1 MNWTEYFCEFTG
13 TAFHVFAGLTG
24 IYLVSLINT
33 ADVIKYLVIGLF
45 FAIGLVVVVYSPIG
59 KRSGGHVNPAVSA
72 AFWLNGLMSGIDT
85 VCYIVAQFAGAV
97 LGAWLAFTIF
107 NWKNPFVTL
116 TLPGF
121 DYPLLLVL
129 LVEVVITFALII
141 TIFSFVSSSKSGRF
155 TGIAAGIYIILIT
168 VLFTTISGAS
178 MNSARTFGTAALL
191 LRFDYLLI
199 YFAASVLSTLAAYG
213 LFHGA
218 TMGAQPT
225 CCKLCYKTEGPCLF
239 RCKCEFSQDD
249 A

>member
-1 MNWTEYFCEFTG
+1 M
-13 TAFHVFAGLTG
+13 FAGLTG

-97 LGAWLAFTIF
+97 LGALLAFTVF

-121 DYPLLLVL
+121 DYPLLLAL
-129 LVEVVITFALII
+129 LVEVVITFTLII
-141 TIFSFVSSSKSGRF
+141 TIFSFVSSGKSGRF

-199 YFAASVLSTLAAYG
+199 YFAASVLGALAAYG

-239 RCKCEFSQDD
+239 KCKCEFSQDD

>member
-1 MNWTEYFCEFTG
+1 
-13 TAFHVFAGLTG
+13 VFAGLTG

-33 ADVIKYLVIGLF
+33 AYVIKYLVIGLF

-97 LGAWLAFTIF
+97 LGAWLAFTVF

-116 TLPGF
+116 TLPGL
-121 DYPLLLVL
+121 DYPLLLAL

-141 TIFSFVSSSKSGRF
+141 TIFSFVSSGKSGRF

-199 YFAASVLSTLAAYG
+199 YFAASVLGALAAYG

-218 TMGAQPT
+218 TMGVQPT

-239 RCKCEFSQDD
+239 KCKCEFSQDD